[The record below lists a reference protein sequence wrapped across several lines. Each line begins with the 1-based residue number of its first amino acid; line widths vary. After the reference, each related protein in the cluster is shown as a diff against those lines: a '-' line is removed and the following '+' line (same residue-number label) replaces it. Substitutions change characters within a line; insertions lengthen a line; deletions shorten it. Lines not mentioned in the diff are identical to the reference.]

1 MNTIQKV
8 FVSLSFL
15 LLFVEN
21 IYADFVTS
29 WEEFRIH
36 QGEGGWNVPKTPIE
50 NRLITYLVSG
60 IVIIAVV
67 IISILVLE
75 KTKRKK

>member
-29 WEEFRIH
+29 WEEFRNTPKG
-36 QGEGGWNVPKTPIE
+36 QVDGWNVPKTPIG

-75 KTKRKK
+75 D